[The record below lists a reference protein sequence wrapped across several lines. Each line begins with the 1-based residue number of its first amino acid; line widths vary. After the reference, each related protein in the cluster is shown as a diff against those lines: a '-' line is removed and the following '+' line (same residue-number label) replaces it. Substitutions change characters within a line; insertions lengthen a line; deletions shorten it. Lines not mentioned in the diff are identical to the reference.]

1 MNIQITAKPIED
13 VAAYLVEGKAR
24 REALMGGGRNFV
36 NALERKKL
44 HDEIS
49 RLSAQVVALRAET
62 RSLQERLDEKD
73 SIIRVHEQTINGLT
87 AGNDVSGSRRP
98 AKDIITDVLRDFPG
112 ITYAQV
118 MGPGRSMPIVEARHT
133 CILAVH
139 RARPDLSF
147 PQLGAIFGG
156 RDHTTILFA
165 VRKMEARLG

>member
-1 MNIQITAKPIED
+1 MNIQIATKEITD
-13 VAAYLVEGKAR
+13 VPSYLAEAKAR
-24 REALMGGGRNFV
+24 REALMGSRKAAV
-36 NALERKKL
+36 NVAERKML
-44 HDEIS
+44 HDRIS
-49 RLSAQVVALRAET
+49 ELADRLTEMKAT
-62 RSLQERLDEKD
+62 NRSLREQLDEKT
-73 SIIRVHEQTINGLT
+73 SIIRAHEQTIMSLT
-87 AGNDVSGSRRP
+87 ASDEATEGRRP
-98 AKDIITDVLRDFPG
+98 AKAIITDILQEFPG

-118 MGPGRSMPIVEARHT
+118 VGAGRSVPVVEARHT

>member
-1 MNIQITAKPIED
+1 MNIQTPITEGQRQAK
-13 VAAYLVEGKAR
+13 AL
-24 REALMGGGRNFV
+24 REKLMGGGRSFV
-36 NALERKKL
+36 NAAERKRL
-44 HDEIS
+44 QDEIA

-73 SIIRVHEQTINGLT
+73 SIIRAHEQTINGLT
-87 AGNDVSGSRRP
+87 AGNDVFGSRRP
-98 AKDIITDVLRDFPG
+98 TKDIINDVLRDFPG

>member
-1 MNIQITAKPIED
+1 MNIQTPITEGQRQAK
-13 VAAYLVEGKAR
+13 AL
-24 REALMGGGRNFV
+24 REKLMGGGRNFV
-36 NALERKKL
+36 NAAERKRL
-44 HDEIS
+44 QDEIT
-49 RLSAQVVALRAET
+49 RLSAQVIAIKAEK
-62 RSLQERLDEKD
+62 REMQERLDEKD
-73 SIIRVHEQTINGLT
+73 SIIRAHEQAINGLT

-98 AKDIITDVLRDFPG
+98 TKEIITDVLRDFPG

-118 MGPGRSMPIVEARHT
+118 MGPGRSVPVVEARHT